1 MSQIAAVLGLEQHHP
16 IMNKLWV
23 HGDRTNRQTPEVEMT
38 CIIDIENQALM
49 ELNMRLNNKEN
60 LEI

>member
-1 MSQIAAVLGLEQHHP
+1 MSQIAAVLGLEHHHP
-16 IMNKLWV
+16 IMNKLWG

-38 CIIDIENQALM
+38 YIIDIENQALM

-60 LEI
+60 PEI